1 MVYLNTEDPV
11 IIPLTEGIAAF
22 KALES
27 SNHSFLHYFHSF
39 LVHKATTSKR
49 QCAPSFIFDS
59 VPGNSS
65 GAFSHISFTST
76 HLYSFWKDFIP
87 ASRVFTV
94 QLSLGALGKWKIAT
108 STTRVL
114 NQERR

>member
-1 MVYLNTEDPV
+1 MVYLNPEDPI
-11 IIPLTEGIAAF
+11 IIPLTEKITAF
-22 KALES
+22 KALEF
-27 SNHSFLHYFHSF
+27 SNHLFLHYSLSF
-39 LVHKATTSKR
+39 LVPKATTSIR
-49 QCAPSFIFDS
+49 QCAPSFISDP
-59 VPGNSS
+59 VPGNSLQMPFPIS
-65 GAFSHISFTST
+65 LLLLLTFSPFGNT
-76 HLYSFWKDFIP
+76 IP

>member
-59 VPGNSS
+59 VPGNSPQVPFPIS
-65 GAFSHISFTST
+65 LLLLLTFTPFGKTLFLPLGFS
-76 HLYSFWKDFIP
+76 LC
-87 ASRVFTV
+87 
-94 QLSLGALGKWKIAT
+94 
-108 STTRVL
+108 
-114 NQERR
+114 N